1 MSTANND
8 FAYVVPRGLPR
19 LRQKISRLLRGKR
32 GHKNRKAPAISK
44 APPRLGPIGNVKA
57 VDPDSFSDLVSINFD
72 NGSFE
77 KLKLS
82 FDVGDASFFGAKENK
97 TQRAGTT
104 IQPAKTTVSSKPQT
118 QTTITSTKRTPL
130 VPQSTNGKVR
140 EPTTRLP
147 PNVALTTPKP
157 AFEPAKAS
165 PLKIWSTQSISV
177 ESTTAS
183 ATKGQ
188 SAKRKADD
196 YNNFSVPKMRST
208 EQRRL
213 SAAERTSMEHRPVV
227 SNTRRS
233 IIHSTELIPL
243 ASVEQKAAA
252 PKNRPVSMISLA
264 EAKPQL
270 QEAESS
276 ASSTTLQRNLSL
288 DRASSVKRESLRDSS
303 RYSGMFSK
311 RFAK

>member
-1 MSTANND
+1 MSAANND

-19 LRQKISRLLRGKR
+19 LRQKLSRLLRGKR
-32 GHKNRKAPAISK
+32 GSKNRKAPPISK

-104 IQPAKTTVSSKPQT
+104 TTQPARTPVSAKPQS
-118 QTTITSTKRTPL
+118 QTTITSSKRAPL
-130 VPQSTNGKVR
+130 VPQTTNGKVR
-140 EPTTRLP
+140 EPTSRLAA
-147 PNVALTTPKP
+147 NTALPTPKP

-177 ESTTAS
+177 ESTTA
-183 ATKGQ
+183 AAAKGQ

-213 SAAERTSMEHRPVV
+213 SAAERTSMERRPVV

-264 EAKPQL
+264 EAKPSPPQQ

-303 RYSGMFSK
+303 RYSGTF
-311 RFAK
+311 